1 MSTQSV
7 ASLAGDAHPDSHAEI
22 VDGLVARACA
32 EMPVFAPATQ
42 ARVGEAVT
50 ALGWSFYKPEHA
62 RELAEIAARDT
73 ALWALFGGRL
83 PNRTGPVGDCCYIG
97 SQSII
102 AATTRCRPTRSCV
115 TRSSPA
121 ARVSRR
127 MKCVSYRLPR
137 GNFVH
142 SSNHITRRF

>member
-42 ARVGEAVT
+42 ARLGEAVT
-50 ALGWSFYKPEHA
+50 VLGWSFYKPEHA

-83 PNRTGPVGDCCYIG
+83 PNRTGTVCPSAPSCRRSVV
-97 SQSII
+97 
-102 AATTRCRPTRSCV
+102 AAASTGHGCWRG
-115 TRSSPA
+115 
-121 ARVSRR
+121 RV
-127 MKCVSYRLPR
+127 
-137 GNFVH
+137 
-142 SSNHITRRF
+142 